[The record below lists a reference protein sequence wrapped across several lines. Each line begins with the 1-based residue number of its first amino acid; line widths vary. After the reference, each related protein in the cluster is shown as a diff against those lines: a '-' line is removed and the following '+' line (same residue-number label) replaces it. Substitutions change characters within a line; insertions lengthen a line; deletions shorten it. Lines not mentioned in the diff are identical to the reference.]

1 MTNFKE
7 IRSKCHCQLSFFFSA
22 KESSN
27 FKSVFEIITA
37 SAISIKGGL
46 ICRMFWV

>member
-7 IRSKCHCQLSFFFSA
+7 KKEKMSLPNFLLPSA
-22 KESSN
+22 KEGSN

-37 SAISIKGGL
+37 SSISIKG
-46 ICRMFWV
+46 I